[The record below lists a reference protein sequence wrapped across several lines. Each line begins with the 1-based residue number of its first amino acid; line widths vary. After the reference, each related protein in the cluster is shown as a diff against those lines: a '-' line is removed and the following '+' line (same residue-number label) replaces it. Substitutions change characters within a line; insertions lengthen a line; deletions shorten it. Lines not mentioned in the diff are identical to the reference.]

1 MEEAEALPSQR
12 IEVFNT
18 CLRMTAGVA
27 LNAGTVDLLDG
38 RIHEGVLE
46 QARNGEQSELQ
57 ANEKRKQQCENAKR
71 KVDAIRE
78 KVVIHCSKMQLHTMV
93 SWFKRPGDS
102 YILKRKEF

>member
-46 QARNGEQSELQ
+46 QARNREQSEL
-57 ANEKRKQQCENAKR
+57 
-71 KVDAIRE
+71 
-78 KVVIHCSKMQLHTMV
+78 
-93 SWFKRPGDS
+93 
-102 YILKRKEF
+102 